1 MRMDEPQYSLKV
13 SVAATRHGLAHHQK
27 PVLVL
32 LLSPLLLQNRLLV
45 FACLPLADKHHGD
58 ICADRVKARLAAI
71 RSLVSGAETNVR
83 LYHRQYVHV
92 VMLARLWEEARAGTV
107 LSRLFPTMPGPPKH
121 GFKQFHPPVSF
132 SVHAQHLRS
141 IPFFTDILTMISD
154 GGGLQTLLWTI
165 NLRTVSHMLWG
176 CVCGRW
182 CLRA

>member
-1 MRMDEPQYSLKV
+1 MTGRTYAVILTGTDGRPLVADLGTIRKHMRMDEPQYSLKV

-121 GFKQFHPPVSF
+121 GFKQFHPPVTAFLYMPSTCGAF
-132 SVHAQHLRS
+132 RS
-141 IPFFTDILTMISD
+141 S
-154 GGGLQTLLWTI
+154 QTF
-165 NLRTVSHMLWG
+165 
-176 CVCGRW
+176 
-182 CLRA
+182 